1 MIYLVV
7 GEIPAHTLSVPKPL
21 LVVLSSSHVIPSYAL
36 PSLSFCL
43 CRMTGG
49 SYILAKL
56 DG

>member
-1 MIYLVV
+1 MIYLMV